1 MFVQFGFYA
10 LSVVAFG
17 MVMILLKFADNS
29 KQLITRYVWGGLVW
43 LVYLVI
49 ISRTGVLDDF
59 GFPPRI
65 PLLVVIPAIV
75 AGIVFTSRASF
86 RSALEKAPLSLPVF
100 LTSFRILVELLIYG
114 AYRLDVFPQRVTF
127 EGLNYDVVVGLS
139 ALPVG
144 YLVLRQKLSLRGLLM
159 WNVLSLLVLSFTV
172 YAFASTYYFS
182 DYVAET
188 GNTQFVRFPYLLLAA
203 VLLPAAVFLHVFSIR
218 QVVGRQRNKE
228 DR

>member
-127 EGLNYDVVVGLS
+127 EGLNYDILVGLS

-144 YLVLRQKLSLRGLLM
+144 YLLLKQKLSPRAVLI
-159 WNVLSLLVLSFTV
+159 WNIASLLILSVTV
-172 YAFASTYYFS
+172 YAFVSIYYFP
-182 DYVAET
+182 DYIALP
-188 GNTQFVRFPYLLLAA
+188 GNSQFVRFPYLLLAA
-203 VLLPAAVFLHVFSIR
+203 VMLPVAVWLHVFSIR
-218 QVVGRQRNKE
+218 QAVSRRRV
-228 DR
+228 